1 MDASY
6 PLLQYFLE
14 SNTED
19 IVLSQVLADV
29 EDDINLTYA
38 EEQIEDY
45 IISQMASDIESSY
58 LQEITVSQSMDFY
71 D

>member
-19 IVLSQVLADV
+19 IVLSQVLAHV

-58 LQEITVSQSMDFY
+58 LQEMTVSQSMDFY

>member
-1 MDASY
+1 MSVDIHASY
-6 PLLQYFLE
+6 PLLPE
-14 SNTED
+14 PDNAD

-29 EDDINLTYA
+29 EDYINLAYA

-58 LQEITVSQSMDFY
+58 LRFSQISGC
-71 D
+71 